1 VRRKA
6 NLPTLGGYNQRL
18 VLDAI
23 RRHPDGI
30 SRVSVGRATGLTP
43 QTVSNIV
50 RRLTDEGLVAEGER
64 VRTARGKPPTLL
76 HIDPTRHVAVG
87 IHIDPAQVSA
97 LSVDLA
103 GAVHRMAA
111 ARTPPEVTPTTAV
124 AMVVDLTHEV
134 LADWPDA
141 GRVDAVLGVGVAA
154 PGPID
159 LEHGSLRQPPQL
171 PGWAEVPLHQS
182 LRDALGRPVLLD
194 KDVIAAVTGEHWAP
208 GGSRKDFV
216 YVYLGSGLAVGA
228 CLGGRVHRGSS
239 NNAGE
244 IGGLFERSPIPSSLV
259 TEAAELGI
267 LPAAPTSYPAVR
279 PAFEQLC
286 GLVGEDPRA
295 ERLLVEAADQL
306 ARGIATLVNV
316 LDVGRVVLGG
326 PSWPLVADRWL
337 ALLPG
342 LVARRLSARRG
353 VRIEGSRLADQGSAY
368 GAATLVLHHFLAP
381 EPPLPAPQLPT
392 GRGSID

>member
-1 VRRKA
+1 VSAVLRGA
-6 NLPTLGGYNQRL
+6 NLPTLGDYNQRL
-18 VLDAI
+18 VLDVI
-23 RRHPDGI
+23 RRHPGGI
-30 SRVSVGRATGLTP
+30 SRVAVGRATGLTP

-50 RRLTDEGLVAEGER
+50 RRLADDGLVAEGER

-97 LSVDLA
+97 LSMDLA
-103 GAVHRMAA
+103 GEVYRIASAPTA
-111 ARTPPEVTPTTAV
+111 PEVTPTTAV
-124 AMVVDLTHEV
+124 AMVADLTREV
-134 LADWPDA
+134 LADWPGADRA
-141 GRVDAVLGVGVAA
+141 DAVLGVGVAA

-171 PGWAEVPLHQS
+171 HGWADVPLQQS
-182 LRDALGRPVLLD
+182 LHAALGRPVLLD

-208 GGSRKDFV
+208 GGSRDDFV

-267 LPAAPTSYPAVR
+267 LPAAPTSFPAVR
-279 PAFEQLC
+279 PAFEELC
-286 GLVGEDPRA
+286 GLANADPRA
-295 ERLLVEAADQL
+295 ERLLVDAADQL

-326 PSWPLVADRWL
+326 PSWPPIADRWL
-337 ALLPG
+337 DLLPSRIAPR
-342 LVARRLSARRG
+342 LAARDG
-353 VRIEGSRLADQGSAY
+353 VQTAGSRLADHGSAY
-368 GAATLVLHHFLAP
+368 GAATLVLDHFLAP
-381 EPPLPAPQLPT
+381 RAALAA
-392 GRGSID
+392 G